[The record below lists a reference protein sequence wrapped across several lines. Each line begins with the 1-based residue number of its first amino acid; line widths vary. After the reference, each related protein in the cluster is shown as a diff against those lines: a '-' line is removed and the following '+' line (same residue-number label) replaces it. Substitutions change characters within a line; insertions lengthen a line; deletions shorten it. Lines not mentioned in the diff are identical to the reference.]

1 MFCACVL
8 EYNEECVKST
18 PVNYF
23 WYRETLNITPD
34 IETSGS
40 LQWWMVVCLASAWCV
55 IYICFIKGIESMGKV
70 SSKSKPDT
78 LLCLLYVTADK
89 IREKRFITAISFF
102 LYISGCVRDCHLSL
116 PGTDDLP
123 GSCPHSARSY

>member
-1 MFCACVL
+1 MELHTVDL
-8 EYNEECVKST
+8 MLSIIGYDDECEKST

-55 IYICFIKGIESMGKV
+55 VYICFIRGIESMGKV
-70 SSKSKPDT
+70 S
-78 LLCLLYVTADK
+78 
-89 IREKRFITAISFF
+89 
-102 LYISGCVRDCHLSL
+102 L
-116 PGTDDLP
+116 PGEKDLNQTP
-123 GSCPHSARSY
+123 SLLTITPDKFRHSNS